1 MSKIELVNGASTATE
16 HKVQQITTGT
26 DSREILA
33 NAHRDIA
40 LYHLDDYFI
49 VDVDAHH
56 VEFDSWAEI
65 LDHLENPVLRHNA
78 KSMTQNWP
86 NAKKLA
92 FSNHPAGLTFQDVF
106 GRIPHQAELGAV
118 GEKSS
123 EHPALTL
130 VRRARGSAGIQ

>member
-1 MSKIELVNGASTATE
+1 MMSKIEFVNGVITATE
-16 HKVQQITTGT
+16 HKVQQITTRT

-65 LDHLENPVLRHNA
+65 LDHLENPVLR
-78 KSMTQNWP
+78 P
-86 NAKKLA
+86 NAKEMTKNWANPKQFAL
-92 FSNHPAGLTFQDVF
+92 SHPPGGLTFQDVF
-106 GRIPHQAELGAV
+106 GEIP
-118 GEKSS
+118 
-123 EHPALTL
+123 PP
-130 VRRARGSAGIQ
+130 AGIAEQFEKKNEH